1 MALTDKD
8 ILARLDEVWLGGTGD
23 FTGTT
28 RTEYHALRLVAG
40 RAVEGDDW
48 FVAIERIL
56 GSFIDDIEEEPFAA
70 AVWTTAC
77 GPRTDDRLSKGKLE
91 LLREPRDLRLRA
103 SERNATSLS
112 IEGILLTGPGGPL
125 ECHDSMIDEHDLR
138 AGLVTNLNQTAESP
152 VDVVLIRAYMAAFP
166 GGLFYPV
173 GHLGTLLGLTAQESY
188 MTVGSTAFEHVIGRP
203 HDDEEPFGWAPL
215 DEVSIQPSESE
226 AYRSLASALASRDP
240 SLFRPGTPN
249 LDWRHWAR
257 FEDLKAE
264 RTPPEPT
271 PPT

>member
-8 ILARLDEVWLGGTGD
+8 ILTRLDEVWLGGTGD

-56 GSFIDDIEEEPFAA
+56 GSFIDDVEEEPFAA

-91 LLREPRDLRLRA
+91 LLREPRNLRLHAPADRKVD
-103 SERNATSLS
+103 SLS

-125 ECHDSMIDEHDLR
+125 ECHDSMIEEHDLR
-138 AGLVTNLNQTAESP
+138 AGLLTNLDQKAENP
-152 VDVVLIRAYMAAFP
+152 IDVVLIRAYMSAFP

-188 MTVGSTAFEHVIGRP
+188 MTVGSATFEHVIGRL
-203 HDDEEPFGWAPL
+203 HDDEEPFDWPPL
-215 DEVSIQPSESE
+215 DKVAIQPSESE
-226 AYRSLASALASRDP
+226 AYRSLASALANRDP

-264 RTPPEPT
+264 RTPAT
-271 PPT
+271 